1 MKKTL
6 LVFFSLLTIVFI
18 SKAQDNV
25 GIGTNTPHSSAVL
38 ELSATDMGLLVPRV
52 TLQGITN
59 ATSPIN
65 GPATGLLVYNSAG
78 TLTTGFYYWDGA
90 QWVEIGAGG
99 AATCVTLDEAY
110 DCGGNGAGRVIT
122 ADNGEVEITLPSTGT
137 SNSAME
143 IYSDKASTWALGSE
157 NTSTGVAVLGVI
169 SGTTNNFNALQG
181 SSFSNFN
188 SGGGLGSGGVAGFYE
203 GTGDGVGVYGGATN
217 ASSLAVAGVFGY
229 NPRTAGGSGVHG
241 QGYFGVLGEGVT
253 TTTACYGLVGLT
265 ELGVGGQGETN
276 DIAGYGLVGWN
287 HYTAG
292 TTGDGIG
299 VLGIGGTGVW
309 GETVEGAGYGV
320 LGLNTGTTGNGIG
333 VYGEGFNGVVGFTTD
348 LVNGWAVFGDG
359 DIGSSGTK
367 LFVIDHPQDPGN
379 KYLRHFCV
387 ESPEILNIYRGIVAF
402 NANGE
407 AIVELPDYFESINTN
422 FSYQLTPVGAPAN
435 LYIKQKIEN
444 GRFVIAGGQSGMEVS
459 WVVYAERNDALLQQY
474 PEKRAVVKDKET
486 PGTYLNP
493 ELYGQ
498 PEEKSVFSKPNSK
511 EVKKLNTED
520 TGKVKKMTPFKAT
533 LQ

>member
-6 LVFFSLLTIVFI
+6 LVLCSLISIVFI

-38 ELSATDMGLLVPRV
+38 ELSATDMGFLVPRV

-59 ATSPIN
+59 ATAPIN

-78 TLTTGFYYWDGA
+78 ALTTGFYYWDGA

-99 AATCVTLDEAY
+99 ATTCVTLDEAY
-110 DCGGNGAGRVIT
+110 DCGGNGAGRAIT
-122 ADNGEVEITLPSTGT
+122 ADNGEVQITLPSTGT

-143 IYSDKASTWALGSE
+143 IYSNKASSWALGAE
-157 NTSTGVAVLGVI
+157 NTSTGVGVLAVI
-169 SGTTNNFNALQG
+169 SGTTNTFNAVQG

-188 SGGGLGSGGVAGFYE
+188 SGGGIGSGGVAGFYE

-241 QGYFGVLGEGVT
+241 QGFMGVFGEGVT

-299 VLGIGGTGVW
+299 VLGEGGNGVW
-309 GETVEGAGYGV
+309 GQTIEGAGYGV
-320 LGLNTGTTGNGIG
+320 FGLNTSTGVTYDNVG
-333 VYGEGFNGVVGFTTD
+333 VGGEGTWVGVVGTGPGFG
-348 LVNGWAVFGDG
+348 VFSNGPFG
-359 DIGSSGTK
+359 SNSTK
-367 LFVIDHPQDPGN
+367 AFVIDHPLDPGN
-379 KYLRHFCV
+379 KFLKHYSI
-387 ESPEILNIYRGIVAF
+387 ESPEVLNMYRGNVVL
-402 NANGE
+402 NQNGE
-407 AIVELPDYFESINTN
+407 AVITLPDYFESININ
-422 FSYQLTPVGAPAN
+422 FSYILTPIGAPAN
-435 LYIKQKIEN
+435 LYVKRKIEN
-444 GRFVIAGGQSGMEVS
+444 GSFEIAGGQSGMEVS
-459 WVVYAERNDALLQQY
+459 WTVYAQRNDAYVKKY
-474 PEKRAVVKDKET
+474 PSSTEVEVDKRRA
-486 PGTYLNP
+486 GTYLNP

-498 PEEKSVFSKPNSK
+498 PQEKSVFPQHKPK

-520 TGKVKKMTPFKAT
+520 TGKAKKMTSFKK
-533 LQ
+533 QQ